1 VTCRLALP
9 RPSGVTVAP
18 SLSLQRAPA
27 QANTD
32 TLSRAARSRRGTGP
46 TRPPQRP
53 DPTASLPYPAQPP
66 RSPRLRCRCA
76 RHARAHEPYLP
87 LPSSFS
93 VLPPA
98 RPSHFFTPPL
108 PPAAQRHPAPPFV
121 ASLVAWSWTELQGR
135 LSGGAARELD
145 SQHHGDGVAVS
156 SEGSPGRWPRC
167 SADPLSNCLILVA
180 HT

>member
-1 VTCRLALP
+1 
-9 RPSGVTVAP
+9 
-18 SLSLQRAPA
+18 
-27 QANTD
+27 
-32 TLSRAARSRRGTGP
+32 
-46 TRPPQRP
+46 
-53 DPTASLPYPAQPP
+53 LPYPVHPASPSHH
-66 RSPRLRCRCA
+66 RSRCNARRRKPTQTPCPGLPVLGVA
-76 RHARAHEPYLP
+76 RVRHARRSAPTRQRRFPAQPSRHARPASAAAARGTLEPTSRTCLCR
-87 LPSSFS
+87 LPSQFS
-93 VLPPA
+93 RPPA